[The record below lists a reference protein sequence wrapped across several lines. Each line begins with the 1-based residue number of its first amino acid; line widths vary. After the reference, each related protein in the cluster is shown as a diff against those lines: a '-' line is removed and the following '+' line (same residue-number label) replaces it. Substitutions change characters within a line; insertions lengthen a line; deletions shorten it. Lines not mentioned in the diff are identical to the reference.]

1 MKTEHA
7 QLWQALQQANCV
19 DVDTPLPHQPLMPP
33 WYLGILQGFA
43 GWVAALFLL
52 GFMGSFLALS
62 LGEVLDEGILFI
74 AAIFVVIGAVLD
86 RKSLQ
91 QQVFV
96 TQLALVFGLSG
107 LLGVGWGLS
116 EILGY
121 RSEQAWFFSFGALL
135 LVHSIFINNRLSVF
149 LNGIGIACC
158 ITGLLY
164 QWQMMS
170 VMPLVMLVL
179 AIVLC
184 LNLERFG
191 AHYGRLCTLSYAFVS
206 WTLMAQ
212 GLLSLG
218 ASELD
223 FFSAT
228 IGELSIWSWLLPW
241 SLSLLASLL
250 LVRHIFA
257 QRQISLS
264 TPVGYGAMATVVVI
278 GALAVPLTGLST
290 AVLFLLLGL
299 QLRDKVFTALAIF
312 SIPLFISAYYYSLS
326 VSLLEKSLLLTAL
339 GAVLLLAR
347 WGLNRYLSQPSS
359 VTSQEAL

>member
-121 RSEQAWFFSFGALL
+121 RSEQAPKYVQLRVKQL
-135 LVHSIFINNRLSVF
+135 INHNQYVQQSQYYNVRTYLHEFV
-149 LNGIGIACC
+149 
-158 ITGLLY
+158 
-164 QWQMMS
+164 
-170 VMPLVMLVL
+170 
-179 AIVLC
+179 VLC
-184 LNLERFG
+184 
-191 AHYGRLCTLSYAFVS
+191 
-206 WTLMAQ
+206 
-212 GLLSLG
+212 
-218 ASELD
+218 
-223 FFSAT
+223 
-228 IGELSIWSWLLPW
+228 
-241 SLSLLASLL
+241 
-250 LVRHIFA
+250 
-257 QRQISLS
+257 
-264 TPVGYGAMATVVVI
+264 
-278 GALAVPLTGLST
+278 
-290 AVLFLLLGL
+290 
-299 QLRDKVFTALAIF
+299 
-312 SIPLFISAYYYSLS
+312 
-326 VSLLEKSLLLTAL
+326 
-339 GAVLLLAR
+339 
-347 WGLNRYLSQPSS
+347 
-359 VTSQEAL
+359 